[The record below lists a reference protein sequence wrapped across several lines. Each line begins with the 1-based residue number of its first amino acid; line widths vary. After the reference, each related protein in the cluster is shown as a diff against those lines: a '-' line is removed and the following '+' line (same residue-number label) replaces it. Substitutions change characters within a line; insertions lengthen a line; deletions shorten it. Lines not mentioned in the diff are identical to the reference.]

1 MTPQIQ
7 MILFIVVSISVGL
20 LLGKLI
26 FGRKSNNKINEQQN
40 KVLEESNAK
49 VQSLSNQ
56 LSKEVDKQQ
65 EIKSKY
71 ERLLTEAND
80 KLKDLDSKL
89 SSKIDDAIVDEAVKN
104 KIAEVESLKKK
115 VKELELEVSKLDS
128 LKQQSQS
135 LESSTNEL
143 TQKIQTLQDSSEN
156 LKKKI
161 KNLEDENEEF
171 EDEIDDLRSKVKKKD
186 SEISSLKDEHDILTR
201 EKKKVE
207 EELVSISKQL
217 DEKIKDLNVKVESL
231 SFIQEILTAEL
242 TSDASIKNLYARID
256 SLSNFI
262 RDELKTTVTKV
273 CDLKDDYKE
282 FVFNSGLESWVLTAK
297 KTWIQGKTSIAFVGE
312 FSAGKTSIVNRLLS
326 QDDPNVPLLPVSTK
340 ATTAI
345 PTYISGGVGT
355 FYQFVTPNNELKKIS
370 ESTFKKVSKEILD
383 QVKGVSSLIQY
394 FVMTYKN
401 ANLDRLSIL
410 DTPGFNSNDKEDAER
425 TIGVINECE
434 ALFWVFDVNN
444 GTVNRSS
451 IDLIKRHL
459 KKPLY
464 VVINKVDSKAPTEVD
479 KVESLIMK
487 TLSEAGLNVNK
498 IIRFS
503 QRAPLSDIMNVI
515 KNIPHDSQ
523 KEGYLNFLKEEM
535 EGLIKQQEKDTIA
548 SKNKYDKLL
557 NKCNSLVNKY
567 KTAIENLRD
576 DCVSAS
582 EIPNYNERW
591 LHDNDYRMSIG
602 EYNSLLELLETICT
616 YRTDALCD
624 LYEQQMKAKSELENA
639 WTSHVE
645 NRNHFQRLYDCGEL
659 LKKKINDLK
668 K

>member
-49 VQSLSNQ
+49 IQSLSNQ

-135 LESSTNEL
+135 LEFSTNEL
-143 TQKIQTLQDSSEN
+143 TQKIKTLQDSSEN

-171 EDEIDDLRSKVKKKD
+171 EDEIDDLRSKVRKKD

-242 TSDASIKNLYARID
+242 TSDASIKNLYVRID

-273 CDLKDDYKE
+273 YDLKDDYKE

-297 KTWIQGKTSIAFVGE
+297 KSWIQGKTSIAFVGE

-425 TIGVINECE
+425 TIGVINECD

-503 QRAPLSDIMNVI
+503 QKAPLSDIMNVI

-535 EGLIKQQEKDTIA
+535 EGLIKQKEKDTIA
-548 SKNKYDKLL
+548 SKNKYDELF
-557 NKCNSLVNKY
+557 NKCNSLVDQY
-567 KTAIENLRD
+567 DTAIGNLHD

-582 EIPNYNERW
+582 NIPHLNERW

-602 EYNSLLELLETICT
+602 EYNSLLELLKTICT
-616 YRTDALCD
+616 YRTDALYD
-624 LYEQQMKAKSELENA
+624 LYNQQMEAKSELENA
-639 WTSHVE
+639 WQFHVE
-645 NRNHFQRLYDCGEL
+645 ERNHFQRLYDCGEL